1 MNKLRLT
8 FRCTP
13 REIFLSTLADLT
25 VEYPVVSFKLNDVL
39 VDDNIDLAYIGSRQ
53 NNNIFFKEYDLDLTK
68 NFDTLSFSYT
78 TRHISYDQ
86 IPGLG
91 FQSQEEDSFISD
103 AEYQVIANNNFPV
116 AEVMKVEYSEDGG
129 ATYTE
134 FAYNNCYSYMIDGG
148 PFDGK
153 QVASLLSGDKVP
165 GSTREKLTVS
175 AMKIVASQLG
185 LPYTNDG
192 MPILLKQTLGF
203 DAFILLN
210 FDGQSD
216 ISSVVTAQD
225 SNIDQH
231 TLISEYAPV

>member
-13 REIFLSTLADLT
+13 REIYLSTLADLT
-25 VEYPVVSFKLNDVL
+25 VEYPVVSFNLNNGL
-39 VDDNIDLAYIGSRQ
+39 VDSNIDLAYIGNRP
-53 NNNIFFKEYDLDLTK
+53 NRNIFVKEYDLDLTK

-103 AEYQVIANNNFPV
+103 AEYQIIANNNFPV

-134 FAYNNCYSYMIDGG
+134 FVYYDCYSYMIDGG

-153 QVASLLSGDKVP
+153 QIVSMLSGDKVP
-165 GSTREKLTVS
+165 GSTREKISVP
-175 AMKIVASQLG
+175 AMKIVAQQIG

-192 MPILLKQTLGF
+192 MPILLQQTLGF
-203 DAFILLN
+203 DAYIILN
-210 FDGQSD
+210 FQGQAD
-216 ISSVVTAQD
+216 ISSVIASED
-225 SNIDQH
+225 SKISQY
-231 TLISEYAPV
+231 TLISEYKPA